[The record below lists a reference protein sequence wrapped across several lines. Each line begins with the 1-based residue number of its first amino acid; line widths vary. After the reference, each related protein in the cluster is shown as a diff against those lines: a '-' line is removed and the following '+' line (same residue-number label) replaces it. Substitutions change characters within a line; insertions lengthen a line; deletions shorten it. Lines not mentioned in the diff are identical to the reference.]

1 MEGKYNLNSRLQVF
15 LEVFLVK
22 VDQDLDQLLEK
33 EVKLLFKRLKQK
45 KKSLNLKKDPLSF
58 LNSHLLLHL
67 K

>member
-22 VDQDLDQLLEK
+22 VDLDLDQHLEK

-45 KKSLNLKKDPLSF
+45 KKSLNLKKDPQSF